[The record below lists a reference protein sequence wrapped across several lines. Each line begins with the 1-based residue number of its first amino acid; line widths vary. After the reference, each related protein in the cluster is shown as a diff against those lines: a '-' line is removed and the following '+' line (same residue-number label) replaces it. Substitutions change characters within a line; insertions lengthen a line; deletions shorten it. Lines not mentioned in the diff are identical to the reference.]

1 MSPAPV
7 HLELLRNYNQLL
19 PAPGERVGIIITRGF
34 GGGDKFRL
42 KNLRAGGRH

>member
-1 MSPAPV
+1 MSPVPV

-19 PAPGERVGIIITRGF
+19 PAPGERVENIFTRDLAD
-34 GGGDKFRL
+34 GDKFRL